1 MRSAQRYFPPLLTL
15 LCVFLS
21 SSLLLAAPLGHFDAI
36 LQDPTGKPLAN
47 ILVALLQESSK
58 LNLPFLTR
66 SNAGGEVHIRNMEVG
81 SYEISVKS
89 SRYRSPEKTTI
100 HVIPGKTTVATLVLQ
115 QLFKLNPSAGHNL
128 SIKTLLRT
136 TDNQRLIFRGF
147 GHPGGTVSESSKPFF
162 EEAVFDIYTG
172 TGVGGDYFVFPA
184 DSAGG
189 TTSNFA
195 LSDSGWGNNKY
206 IFAGQLNSGE
216 DSIWRLKNFIDHP
229 VNDSHSLRV
238 FVGYGRTTFEQPG
251 LGLLNNPVSL
261 GDDPEFVR
269 TLGTTKILNLGFEDD
284 WTLGEAVSVV
294 WGLDIDQ
301 VRTNITQTFVS
312 PNAKLAVS
320 ATETTRVEVLM
331 ASRRITQQNSVALP
345 NGERVD
351 LGSAVYLSRIGN
363 QVNMGTARHY
373 QGSVAQTLDE
383 STEVEFAVYENRL
396 FGGGTPFVA
405 VFQQQPDLQLVSL
418 TDEQAHNSGYRIT
431 LRRNMSADLHVS
443 VSYIRGNATG
453 IDYQGSTLIFDDSV
467 SETLLVRNHYNA
479 ISAQVQTFI
488 PATRT
493 QINALVKFVT
503 NGQPVTTL
511 DAFSDRYET
520 GNKGINLFI
529 RQPVPVPMAWL
540 SFIGLDFLTAY
551 EVEALLDIRNLTNE
565 NLGKANTTLGD
576 VVLLRTPRSVRGGIS
591 FRF

>member
-1 MRSAQRYFPPLLTL
+1 MRSAQRYFPLLLAL
-15 LCVFLS
+15 LCMFLH
-21 SSLLLAAPLGHFDAI
+21 SSLLLAAPMGHFNGI

-47 ILVALLQESSK
+47 ILVALLQQSSK
-58 LNLPFLTR
+58 LNLPILTR
-66 SNAGGEVHIRNMEVG
+66 SNAGGEVQLRNMEIG
-81 SYEISVKS
+81 SYEIFVKS

-115 QLFKLNPSAGHNL
+115 QLLKLNPNGGQNL

-136 TDNQRLIFRGF
+136 ADNQRLIFRGF
-147 GHPGGTVSESSKPFF
+147 GHPRGTVSESPKTFF
-162 EEAVFDIYTG
+162 EEAAFDIYTG

-216 DSIWRLKNFIDHP
+216 DSLWRLKNFIEHP
-229 VNDSHSLRV
+229 LNDSHSLRV
-238 FVGYGRTTFEQPG
+238 FVGYGRTTFEQPS
-251 LGLLNNPVSL
+251 LGLLNNPIAL
-261 GDDPEFVR
+261 GDDPEFAR
-269 TLGTTKILNLGFEDD
+269 TLGTTKILNLGFEDA

-351 LGSAVYLSRIGN
+351 LGSTVYLSKIGD

-373 QGSVAQTLDE
+373 QGSVVQTLDE
-383 STEVEFAVYENRL
+383 STEVEFAVYENLL

-405 VFQQQPDLQLVSL
+405 VFQQQPDIQLVSL

-431 LRRNMSADLHVS
+431 LMRNMNNNLDIS
-443 VSYIRGNATG
+443 VSYIRGSAAG
-453 IDYQGSTLIFDDSV
+453 IDYQGATVIFDDSV
-467 SETLLVRNHYNA
+467 SETLLVRDRYNA
-479 ISAQVQTFI
+479 ISAQVQTYI
-488 PATRT
+488 PTTRT
-493 QINALVKFVT
+493 RINALVKFVT

-511 DAFSDRYET
+511 DSFSDRYET
-520 GNKGINLFI
+520 GNEGINIFI

-551 EVEALLDIRNLTNE
+551 EVEALLDIRNLTSK
-565 NLGKANTTLGD
+565 NLGKANTNLGN

>member
-1 MRSAQRYFPPLLTL
+1 MRSAQRYF
-15 LCVFLS
+15 
-21 SSLLLAAPLGHFDAI
+21 SLLLALLCLFLHTSLLLGAPMGHFNAI

-47 ILVALLQESSK
+47 ILVALLQQSSK
-58 LNLPFLTR
+58 LNLPILTR
-66 SNAGGEVHIRNMEVG
+66 SNAGGEVQIRDIEIG
-81 SYEISVKS
+81 SYEILVKS

-100 HVIPGKTTVATLVLQ
+100 HVIPGKTTVTTLVLQ
-115 QLFKLNPSAGHNL
+115 QLLKLNPNGGHNL

-136 TDNQRLIFRGF
+136 ADNQRLIFRGF
-147 GHPGGTVSESSKPFF
+147 GHPRGTVSESSKPFF
-162 EEAVFDIYTG
+162 EEAAFDIYTG
-172 TGVGGDYFVFPA
+172 TGVGGDYFVFPT

-195 LSDSGWGNNKY
+195 LSDSSWGNNKY

-216 DSIWRLKNFIDHP
+216 DSLWRLKNFIEHP
-229 VNDSHSLRV
+229 LNDSHSLRV
-238 FVGYGRTTFEQPG
+238 FVGYGRTTFEQPS
-251 LGLLNNPVSL
+251 LGLLNNPIAL
-261 GDDPEFVR
+261 GDDPEFAR

-351 LGSAVYLSRIGN
+351 LGSTVYLSKIGD

-373 QGSVAQTLDE
+373 QGSVVQTLDE
-383 STEVEFAVYENRL
+383 STEVEFAVYENLL

-405 VFQQQPDLQLVSL
+405 VFQQQPDIQLVSL

-431 LRRNMSADLHVS
+431 LMRNMNTNLDIS
-443 VSYIRGNATG
+443 VSYIRGNAAG
-453 IDYQGSTLIFDDSV
+453 IDYQGATVIFDDSV
-467 SETLLVRNHYNA
+467 SKTLLVRDRYNV
-479 ISAQVQTFI
+479 ISAQVQTYI
-488 PATRT
+488 PTTRT
-493 QINALVKFVT
+493 RINALVKFVT

-520 GNKGINLFI
+520 GNEGINIFI

-540 SFIGLDFLTAY
+540 SLIGLDFLTAY
-551 EVEALLDIRNLTNE
+551 EVEALLDIRNLTNK
-565 NLGKANTTLGD
+565 NLGKVNTTLGD